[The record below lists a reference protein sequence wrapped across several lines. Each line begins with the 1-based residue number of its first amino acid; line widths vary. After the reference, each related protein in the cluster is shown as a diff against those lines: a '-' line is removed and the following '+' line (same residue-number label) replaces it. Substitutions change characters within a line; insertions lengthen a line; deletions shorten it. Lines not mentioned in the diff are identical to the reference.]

1 MSCLLI
7 PFMMVPALAGVP
19 LGLLEDWDIPLSF
32 QMYLAVTGPAGT
44 YRNMIVTFALL
55 GMWFA
60 TSDILV
66 RPLMHSYNGCL
77 AYFTLGSTF
86 RHSKVAAEKAL
97 LLYSTM
103 YGVIIG
109 FLAVQF
115 KYRACVLAKQK
126 WIKYFDGWNLAI
138 WTIYTFFTGFIW
150 ASGVQLSY
158 PEEYT
163 YQYLKN
169 EMMFHYGVNVRNVA
183 LYAELAYSEDNKL
196 RWKSVCTLVMFITLL
211 TIQYSICVVCG
222 VIMYRRIQGNMST
235 FSSQHEKLQKQFF
248 VALLYQVAAPFI
260 CFHLPSFFIF
270 VFPYLDM
277 KMSFHS
283 TLVIYG
289 FNIYPLV
296 DSLILLSVV
305 SEYKVAMKKFMKFLV
320 HEWNETIRRDGIPE
334 PSLSVVMTRM

>member
-1 MSCLLI
+1 
-7 PFMMVPALAGVP
+7 
-19 LGLLEDWDIPLSF
+19 
-32 QMYLAVTGPAGT
+32 
-44 YRNMIVTFALL
+44 
-55 GMWFA
+55 
-60 TSDILV
+60 
-66 RPLMHSYNGCL
+66 
-77 AYFTLGSTF
+77 
-86 RHSKVAAEKAL
+86 
-97 LLYSTM
+97 M

-183 LYAELAYSEDNKL
+183 LYAELAYVSLQFVYNIEYRWIQSEDNKL

-248 VALLYQVAAPFI
+248 VALLYQVTMYI
-260 CFHLPSFFIF
+260 
-270 VFPYLDM
+270 
-277 KMSFHS
+277 
-283 TLVIYG
+283 TLVNFRFGTSLVPSSLLLTDRYANCYE
-289 FNIYPLV
+289 FNK
-296 DSLILLSVV
+296 LI
-305 SEYKVAMKKFMKFLV
+305 
-320 HEWNETIRRDGIPE
+320 
-334 PSLSVVMTRM
+334 